1 MNRSTYDD
9 MDVIRRAVAG
19 DESAIVTLIVFLKRF
34 FYCRAAL
41 GIGKP
46 SRHIWI
52 FGRESDGRND

>member
-1 MNRSTYDD
+1 